1 MPTQA
6 QAPLDRP
13 KNAQWQTHCN
23 HLWIDGCFF
32 FGAETA
38 LQIHR
43 SASCVSDFD
52 GLRWV
57 LLGMDGKFASPLNG
71 ETFELV
77 VRVSMPTDERY
88 EQHLQ
93 QTIMCRMVQ
102 NNAKNDEDNIISVNL
117 AQNGILVQGGTAKR
131 YALHGSQNDV
141 MKYLKAMLV
150 FQHCGKVEFVIAND
164 GAVVRPDIGP
174 DDMDAW
180 DTLLVG
186 QLHIG

>member
-1 MPTQA
+1 
-6 QAPLDRP
+6 
-13 KNAQWQTHCN
+13 
-23 HLWIDGCFF
+23 
-32 FGAETA
+32 
-38 LQIHR
+38 
-43 SASCVSDFD
+43 
-52 GLRWV
+52 
-57 LLGMDGKFASPLNG
+57 MDGKFASPLNG

-102 NNAKNDEDNIISVNL
+102 NNAKNYEDNIVSVNL

-164 GAVVRPDIGP
+164 GAVVRPDMGP

-186 QLHIG
+186 QLHIS